1 MTTSTTMNVVNDE
14 LSFME
19 YAERI
24 IYEIQRLFR
33 TKPVLECYPVIGIN
47 IIFYYS

>member
-1 MTTSTTMNVVNDE
+1 MSAISSTIVNDE

-24 IYEIQRLFR
+24 IYEMQRLFR
-33 TKPVLECYPVIGIN
+33 TKPVLECYPVIGIKRK
-47 IIFYYS
+47 YY